1 MSNLT
6 SGDDDYR
13 NNVGIV
19 IINTERKI
27 LAGEAFYYPG
37 EWLMPQGGI
46 AIGETPEE
54 ALERELLEETG
65 LTLSDVSIVREY
77 DEWICYLFPKP
88 QIKDGRMYVGQR
100 QKWFLLLYNGP
111 LPDANSL
118 LEKEFSSFSW
128 VSSRWLLDRTLVFNV
143 PVYKQVF
150 RNFLFKP
157 DLLRR

>member
-65 LTLSDVSIVREY
+65 LTLPMFQ
-77 DEWICYLFPKP
+77 LF
-88 QIKDGRMYVGQR
+88 VGTM
-100 QKWFLLLYNGP
+100 NG
-111 LPDANSL
+111 
-118 LEKEFSSFSW
+118 F
-128 VSSRWLLDRTLVFNV
+128 VI
-143 PVYKQVF
+143 YF
-150 RNFLFKP
+150 RNH
-157 DLLRR
+157 R

>member
-6 SGDDDYR
+6 SVDDDYR

-54 ALERELLEETG
+54 ALKRELLEETG
-65 LTLSDVSIVREY
+65 LTLSDVPIVREHN
-77 DEWICYLFPKP
+77 EWICYLFPKP
-88 QIKDGRMYVGQR
+88 QIKDDRMYIGQR
-100 QKWFLLLYNGP
+100 QKWFLLHYDGP

-128 VSSRWLLDRTLVFNV
+128 VSPYWLLDRTPVFNV

-150 RNFLFKP
+150 RNFLSKP